1 MESALKRRVIYMIGF
16 DGIIKC
22 FPSISLVDFAERKK
36 IAAASS
42 PPPSSQF
49 WYENGAKIHS
59 NAHQLGQRWRFTLA
73 GCGISLYV
81 NIKLFIE
88 FIFSVANNSSSWL
101 KEEEDITDAESN
113 EKRNWLIAEKMWN
126 YFRLP
131 PWMTAF
137 NLINRSE
144 QNPRLIFAIK
154 TLLTQWPIWIC
165 MSVNTCRLMHRY
177 VQISY
182 RNIQKHWICR

>member
-1 MESALKRRVIYMIGF
+1 MKMV
-16 DGIIKC
+16 
-22 FPSISLVDFAERKK
+22 
-36 IAAASS
+36 
-42 PPPSSQF
+42 Q
-49 WYENGAKIHS
+49 KIHS
-59 NAHQLGQRWRFTLA
+59 NAHQAGQRWCFTLA
-73 GCGISLYV
+73 RCGILLYV

-126 YFRLP
+126 YFRFL

-144 QNPRLIFAIK
+144 QNPRVIFGMK
-154 TLLTQWPIWIC
+154 TLLTQWQPWIC
-165 MSVNTCRLMHRY
+165 MSMNTRRLMHRY
-177 VQISY
+177 RSWNQLEALNISEAALHILFH
-182 RNIQKHWICR
+182 NNTSSALI

>member
-1 MESALKRRVIYMIGF
+1 MF
-16 DGIIKC
+16 
-22 FPSISLVDFAERKK
+22 SLYILGGKK
-36 IAAASS
+36 AIF
-42 PPPSSQF
+42 PPPSFGMKMVQ
-49 WYENGAKIHS
+49 KMHS
-59 NAHQLGQRWRFTLA
+59 NAHQAGQRWCFTLA

-126 YFRLP
+126 YFRFL

-144 QNPRLIFAIK
+144 QNPRLIFGMK
-154 TLLTQWPIWIC
+154 TLLTQWPPWIC
-165 MSVNTCRLMHRY
+165 MSMNTRRLMHRY
-177 VQISY
+177 RSWIS
-182 RNIQKHWICR
+182 